1 MAHSTTVA
9 TLEQLPPPSLPK
21 KRKVSLPEN
30 EELAGKLLEKY
41 RSMVAEQPGG
51 LSEDLGL
58 ALSAAYRGVCGS
70 TQPIRT
76 PDDLLRTEGVRP
88 WVVNIMKDSFPQE
101 VNTEGVL
108 LAMPPRYSNESF
120 QEAYEVVLIL
130 DDRGTYRH
138 HDRSDVADNISSMFY
153 IPVKMKRLPV
163 GDAIWIARHKVRHME
178 YVLDFIVGKKNVGDL
193 VGSIRDNR
201 HKDQQLRMKK
211 CGLKKLIYLIE
222 GDPNTVH
229 ASESIKTACFT
240 TEILE
245 GFDVQRTTGY
255 SDTERKYGHLTCSII
270 DYYNTHFSVGADTCR
285 LCLTYD
291 EFVRRCSELEKVT
304 LSDVFALQLMQ
315 VPHATE
321 EAVLDVTSLY
331 PTLLSLA
338 QAYSMLDGDM
348 RAQEEMLMNNCDLV
362 KAGASK
368 AIFWFVWAE

>member
-201 HKDQQLRMKK
+201 HKDQQLRMKV
-211 CGLKKLIYLIE
+211 
-222 GDPNTVH
+222 P
-229 ASESIKTACFT
+229 
-240 TEILE
+240 
-245 GFDVQRTTGY
+245 
-255 SDTERKYGHLTCSII
+255 
-270 DYYNTHFSVGADTCR
+270 
-285 LCLTYD
+285 
-291 EFVRRCSELEKVT
+291 SELVAYIQLT
-304 LSDVFALQLMQ
+304 FHVNYTVCSLCFQFLSS
-315 VPHATE
+315 H
-321 EAVLDVTSLY
+321 
-331 PTLLSLA
+331 
-338 QAYSMLDGDM
+338 
-348 RAQEEMLMNNCDLV
+348 
-362 KAGASK
+362 
-368 AIFWFVWAE
+368 